1 MIYIVQTNMNLQE
14 QISRIQE
21 VMGVINEHKY
31 FLRRVQ
37 PFEIK
42 REL

>member
-1 MIYIVQTNMNLQE
+1 MNL
-14 QISRIQE
+14 QE